1 MHVAALRRGKRIL
14 YLASGGIWG
23 HLASALEL
31 VAHDCVYRYV
41 RYQLLRTSEIR
52 DNPHWQAD
60 SGGSEG
66 SMCKRR
72 MRSDQLC
79 AHPNARIIVNGKL
92 ATIDNASSERIRV
105 RD

>member
-1 MHVAALRRGKRIL
+1 MELGLNGEGASSSSVSSQVSSTKPRRCQNAAATSEPQSHEKATCAQPW
-14 YLASGGIWG
+14 Y
-23 HLASALEL
+23 LASALEL

-72 MRSDQLC
+72 MRSDQL
-79 AHPNARIIVNGKL
+79 
-92 ATIDNASSERIRV
+92 
-105 RD
+105 

>member
-1 MHVAALRRGKRIL
+1 M

-72 MRSDQLC
+72 MRSDQL
-79 AHPNARIIVNGKL
+79 
-92 ATIDNASSERIRV
+92 
-105 RD
+105 